1 MTPFLAAMLNLI
13 RIDSMDSRLK
23 RLAELK
29 AQFNKLNALGRTTAV
44 GSAERDAVLEQWGE
58 VHAAIVAL
66 KEELADQANQP

>member
-1 MTPFLAAMLNLI
+1 MELFLAAMLNPI
-13 RIDSMDSRLK
+13 RIDTMDNRLK

-29 AQFNKLNALGRTTAV
+29 AQFNELNALGRTTAV

-66 KEELADQANQP
+66 KGELAAQTDEP

>member
-1 MTPFLAAMLNLI
+1 MAMLNPI
-13 RIDSMDSRLK
+13 GIDTMDSRLK

-29 AQFNKLNALGRTTAV
+29 AQFNELNALGRTTAI

-66 KEELADQANQP
+66 KEELAAQTGEP